1 MNSKN
6 LIDKKDVEIANRKF
20 FISRIPAV
28 QAQKIFLAGFGSMS
42 TSSSIGSLPPAMM
55 EELLTYC
62 GTYNGEGAEVQFVNP
77 EVTDMFVK
85 DMFDLLCLEHEMV
98 RYNFGF
104 LFDGRGEEL
113 ANRLNSILPNSQSN
127 NA

>member
-1 MNSKN
+1 MDTKN
-6 LIDKKDVEIANRKF
+6 LIDKKDVEVEGRKF

-28 QAQKIFLAGFGSMS
+28 QAQKIFLAAFGALSNKAMS
-42 TSSSIGSLPPAMM
+42 SLPPAMM

-62 GTYNGEGAEVQFVNP
+62 GTYNKEGAEVQFVNP
-77 EVTDMFVK
+77 EVTNMFVT
-85 DMFDLLCLEHEMV
+85 DVFQLLLLEHEMV

-113 ANRLNSILPNSQSN
+113 ANRLNSTLQNSPSSN
-127 NA
+127 T